1 MAFFLMMCLIVILK
15 VCSLLSKVEID
26 KIFIGEKFSIMDQ
39 LGKIIF
45 EGEIKNEKIE
55 IDISHLSSGLYFLKF
70 GRKTAQFIR
79 IIKG

>member
-45 EGEIKNEKIE
+45 EGEIKNNKIE
-55 IDISHLSSGLYFLKF
+55 IDISHLSNGLYFLKF

-79 IIKG
+79 IVKG

>member
-26 KIFIGEKFSIMDQ
+26 KIFIVEKFSLTNQ

-45 EGEIKNEKIE
+45 EGEIKNNKID
-55 IDISHLSSGLYFLKF
+55 IDISHLSNGLYFFKF
-70 GRKTAQFIR
+70 DRNTAQFLR
-79 IIKG
+79 IITG